1 MKLEKLVLKISL
13 VALIFAFSQCNDDS
27 FIDEVLVTDDAAVEM
42 IAKGGRDGSGGQGGG
57 GGQGDGGGP
66 ANGDLYGDLY
76 QIERDDN
83 GVPVL
88 LLIDGTYYVQPF
100 DDQGLIPFEI
110 GEDGELEFER
120 EPIEVEISRLN
131 IIRAPDR
138 VLDNAMKEV
147 LAIIVDHDVI
157 FDHGGRIMSESD
169 NEPGVYVTA
178 ESPLANMAVYMK
190 IMPDQL
196 VGNLF
201 DGASSVAD
209 YGTVMQLAA
218 SCLAGA
224 TNKESTMTIDQLVYF
239 NTFAELFGDGTLQDD
254 VGNSFYNYGNFEHS
268 RDIYDGRWV
277 EVIVG
282 LNPEVK
288 EIKTINEFIGWQPY
302 DSSGKSATQQFL
314 DAVNDATHVLYEVH
328 ESSLVTFLPEYEQ

>member
-1 MKLEKLVLKISL
+1 MKLEKLTLKISL
-13 VALIFAFSQCNDDS
+13 LALIFVFSQCNDDS
-27 FIDEVLVTDDAAVEM
+27 FIDEVLVADDAAVEM
-42 IAKGGRDGSGGQGGG
+42 SAKGGKDGSGG
-57 GGQGDGGGP
+57 GGP
-66 ANGDLYGDLY
+66 SNGDLYGDLY
-76 QIERDDN
+76 QIERDDD

-100 DDQGLIPFEI
+100 DIEGLIPFEI

-131 IIRAPDR
+131 IVRAPDR

-147 LAIIVDHDVI
+147 IAIIVDHYVI
-157 FDHGGRIMSESD
+157 FDHGGRIMGED
-169 NEPGVYVTA
+169 NGEYTTV
-178 ESPLANMAVYMK
+178 ESPLANMAVYK
-190 IMPDQL
+190 EIMPEQT

-201 DGASSVAD
+201 NGALDVAEYVSD
-209 YGTVMQLAA
+209 MQLAA

-254 VGNSFYNYGNFEHS
+254 AGNSFYNYGNFEHS

-288 EIKTINEFIGWQPY
+288 EIKTINEFMGWQPY

-328 ESSLVTFLPEYEQ
+328 ESSLVTFLPEYEP